1 MFTIKIQGGITAIY
15 ATEKNYKVEAVMA
28 INPSRKVSS
37 NQKRQSKRNPSQTF
51 AKTFFSQVLDEA
63 CEREQEKNIQILTN
77 GYTKDAL
84 PYYNYISM
92 REYC

>member
-1 MFTIKIQGGITAIY
+1 
-15 ATEKNYKVEAVMA
+15 MA

-37 NQKRQSKRNPSQTF
+37 NQKRQSKRNPSKTF
-51 AKTFFSQVLDEA
+51 AKTFFSKVLDEA
-63 CEREQEKNIQILTN
+63 CEKEQEKNIQILTN

-84 PYYNYISM
+84 PYYNHISM